1 MYVFTRGEQR
11 MNGSLLAT
19 ATTIWLWTE
28 RVPMECCSISVQKKK
43 PSVGH
48 LRTEAKYMACQGIWL
63 GNLINDTEVKIVV
76 KVDNQSAI
84 SLSKNPIHHSVR
96 DSALD

>member
-1 MYVFTRGEQR
+1 
-11 MNGSLLAT
+11 
-19 ATTIWLWTE
+19 
-28 RVPMECCSISVQKKK
+28 
-43 PSVGH
+43 
-48 LRTEAKYMACQGIWL
+48 MACQGIWL
-63 GNLINDTEVKIVV
+63 GNLIDDTEVKIVV